1 MSYLKENNNSYINKI
16 RIGKKSYISENTD
29 DPYTIKCQTYTMTNP
44 LICLHS
50 KTSEDRSFRQFEDMG
65 KGCEWFH
72 AAQSRASSRLERAL
86 SKQEREGSS

>member
-1 MSYLKENNNSYINKI
+1 
-16 RIGKKSYISENTD
+16 
-29 DPYTIKCQTYTMTNP
+29 MTNP